1 MTKEEIIRIGTL
13 LGLQFEEK
21 TNYRDFLEKE
31 IVVFDGCNGQRFLFD
46 SQWTDDEIYEKLGSS
61 LILMGKRM
69 KALEIHRVLSIT
81 SDYE

>member
-21 TNYRDFLEKE
+21 TNYRDSLEKG
-31 IVVFDGCNGQRFLFD
+31 IVVFGGCNGQRFLFD
-46 SQWTDDEIYEKLGSS
+46 SEWTDDEVYEKLGSS

-69 KALEIHRVLSIT
+69 KALEIHRVLSIN
-81 SDYE
+81 SD